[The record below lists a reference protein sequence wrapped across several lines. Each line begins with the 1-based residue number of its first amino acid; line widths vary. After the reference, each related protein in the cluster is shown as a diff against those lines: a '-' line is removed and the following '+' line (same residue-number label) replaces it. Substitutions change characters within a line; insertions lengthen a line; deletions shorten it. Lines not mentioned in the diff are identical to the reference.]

1 MDDNESDMSVNLP
14 NLVTLARVPMVFLI
28 MVLMWLPAPGTAS
41 AALVLYILAG
51 VSDWLDGYLARRY
64 QMVSTFGKFMDSLTD
79 KIFVLGTLVALVGM
93 PDSPMPGWT
102 CFLIVI
108 ILTREFMVTGLRM
121 IAVNKGVVLSA
132 ERAGKVKMVLQ
143 LVSTGF
149 FILALVVRS
158 DLSGLFGE
166 ATGRAFWVVQWTG
179 IVLLLL
185 TTFLTIQSGFS
196 YLRNYA
202 YLLKDDV

>member
-1 MDDNESDMSVNLP
+1 
-14 NLVTLARVPMVFLI
+14 
-28 MVLMWLPAPGTAS
+28 
-41 AALVLYILAG
+41 
-51 VSDWLDGYLARRY
+51 
-64 QMVSTFGKFMDSLTD
+64 
-79 KIFVLGTLVALVGM
+79 
-93 PDSPMPGWT
+93 
-102 CFLIVI
+102 
-108 ILTREFMVTGLRM
+108 
-121 IAVNKGVVLSA
+121 
-132 ERAGKVKMVLQ
+132 
-143 LVSTGF
+143 
-149 FILALVVRS
+149 VRS

>member
-1 MDDNESDMSVNLP
+1 MSVNLP

-28 MVLMWLPAPGTAS
+28 MVLIWLPERGMAS
-41 AALVLYILAG
+41 IALVLYILAG

-64 QMVSTFGKFMDSLTD
+64 QLVSTFGKFMDSLTD
-79 KIFVLGTLVALVGM
+79 KIFVLGTLVALIGM
-93 PDSPMPGWT
+93 SDSPMPGWT

-108 ILTREFMVTGLRM
+108 ILAREFMVTGLRM
-121 IAVNKGVVLSA
+121 IAMSKGVVLAA

-149 FILALVVRS
+149 FVLALVVRI
-158 DLSGLFGE
+158 DLAPWLGDYAS
-166 ATGRAFWVVQWTG
+166 AAFQWVQWVG
-179 IVLLLL
+179 VVLLLL
-185 TTFLTIQSGFS
+185 TTFLTIQSGVQ

-202 YLLKDDV
+202 YLFKDDV